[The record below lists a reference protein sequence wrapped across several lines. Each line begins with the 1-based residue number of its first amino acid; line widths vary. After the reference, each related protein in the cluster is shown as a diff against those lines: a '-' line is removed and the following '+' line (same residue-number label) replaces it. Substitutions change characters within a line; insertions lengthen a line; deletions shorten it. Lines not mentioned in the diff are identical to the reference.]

1 MSFSFL
7 WYDNF
12 IFIFIKTFY
21 ITITIINFNILYRYS
36 TKLDIYTVNQE
47 FWPLVKMDKIFQ
59 IEIPLIQNN
68 KRKMLT
74 KELSKTI
81 KILEYI
87 NRDILINNFKL
98 IEKINKWVMD
108 NKKDSNSEEYRFIK
122 TINSPNHF

>member
-1 MSFSFL
+1 
-7 WYDNF
+7 
-12 IFIFIKTFY
+12 
-21 ITITIINFNILYRYS
+21 
-36 TKLDIYTVNQE
+36 
-47 FWPLVKMDKIFQ
+47 MDKIFQ